1 MSDTEQSQIVEK
13 VRALLRKAESTE
25 FSDEADA
32 LVAKAQELIARHA
45 LEADVYDDPAA
56 TSTLSHIDLEMAG
69 SYTHERS
76 MLWGAVAHANR
87 CRVVSMRK
95 YGSRTVVQIT
105 LVGRPADRD
114 LTKLLAAS
122 LEQQAL
128 RRLPG
133 AEPGDRKGALVR
145 RRRSYL
151 IGFAGEVSR
160 RLTAVTDSV
169 ENPAGPSSRSLERMD
184 ELDAYVQS
192 LGEMSNYRSKT
203 SIDPDGLQQGS
214 AAANVADL
222 GQARLR
228 RQQRQ
233 LGA

>member
-1 MSDTEQSQIVEK
+1 MSDTQQSQIVEK

-25 FSDEADA
+25 FTDEADA

-45 LEADVYDDPAA
+45 IDVDVYDHPSN
-56 TSTLSHIDLEMAG
+56 TSTLSHVDLEMSG
-69 SYTHERS
+69 SYTHERA

-87 CRVVSMRK
+87 CRVITLRK
-95 YGSRTVVQIT
+95 YGSRAVVSMS

-128 RRLPG
+128 RRLPQ
-133 AEPGDRKGALVR
+133 AEPGDRSGSLVR

-160 RLTAVTDSV
+160 RLTAVADSV
-169 ENPAGPSSRSLERMD
+169 ENPSGPSSRALARMD
-184 ELDAYVQS
+184 ELDTYVQT
-192 LGEMSNYRSKT
+192 LGELSSYRSRT
-203 SIDPDGLQQGS
+203 SIDPDGLDQGS